1 MITFI
6 LYALSA
12 ISGTPVP
19 GSVYWLTGLV
29 DGVVFLPFLT
39 LVVVPYAGRISREK
53 VSRLHY
59 LQSAFP
65 MDAIVCVLTPW
76 GYEFAP
82 VRELAVENEEG
93 EIEEWRD
100 HAILADGTA
109 VELDD
114 DRTWF
119 RLGNRRF
126 GVTYLPDERVLGET
140 HVDPD
145 GVEFE
150 TVAVEDEQGQQQQA
164 QAIFEDQGG
173 VLSTVRGGFHG
184 WTPYIDLEDMEGY
197 LVSLSR
203 AINSLREGGGVR
215 LSERTERMARVEHGG
230 AAALSNRGQIY
241 AYLGVIAL
249 AAAFTVVSM
258 WLMG

>member
-6 LYALSA
+6 LYALSF

-19 GSVYWLTGLV
+19 GTVYWLTGLV
-29 DGVVFLPFLT
+29 DGVVFLPLMS
-39 LVVVPYAGRISREK
+39 LVMVPYLGRITREK
-53 VSRLHY
+53 IGRLHY
-59 LQSAFP
+59 LQAAFP

-82 VRELAVENEEG
+82 VRELAVEDETG
-93 EIEEWRD
+93 VDEWRE

-114 DRTWF
+114 ERTWF

-140 HVDPD
+140 HVDAD
-145 GVEFE
+145 GLEFE
-150 TVAVEDEQGQQQQA
+150 TVVVEDEQGQQQPA
-164 QAIFEDQGG
+164 QAVFDHGG

-184 WTPYIDLEDMEGY
+184 WTPYVDLEDIEGY

-230 AAALSNRGQIY
+230 AAAMSNRGQIY

-249 AAAFTVVSM
+249 AAAFTVLAM